1 MTQIINH
8 RHLPFK
14 ASRVALAEISET
26 ARNRLALVE
35 KYRRLRRHGLKEA
48 EALDLLDL
56 KRSTFFTWQARLRA
70 QGPRGLEPKSRRP
83 HRTRKPRI
91 TAQTRRRVAELRR
104 QFPLW
109 GKLKIARLL
118 QNEGCEISAGS
129 VGRIISALI
138 RRGAVQPAPAII
150 GAPARRRRRHWR
162 RTAKKWRRG
171 MKARRPGELIQID
184 HMSVTTQAGL
194 KVKHFQ
200 ATCPI
205 TKLTVAH
212 IAHRATSRTARDF
225 LRRLQREMP
234 VPVRSLQADGGS
246 EFMKHFETACEQDGV
261 ELYILPPRSPQKN
274 GCVERRNGTFRYE
287 FYQAYDTGQTWPELR
302 RNLDE
307 FTWIYNHKR
316 PHQALDSKTPI
327 QYHQTRLA
335 SAAGESSMS

>member
-8 RHLPFK
+8 RHLPCK
-14 ASRVALAEISET
+14 ANRIALVELSET
-26 ARNRLALVE
+26 ARNRLSLIE

-56 KRSTFFTWQARLRA
+56 KRSTFFAWQARLRA
-70 QGPRGLEPKSRRP
+70 DGPRGLEPKSRRP
-83 HRTRKPRI
+83 HRTRKPCI
-91 TAQTRRRVAELRR
+91 TAQTRRRVAALRR

-109 GKLKIARLL
+109 GKLKIACLVRD
-118 QNEGCEISAGS
+118 EGYQISAGS
-129 VGRIISALI
+129 VGRIISDLI
-138 RRGAVQPAPAII
+138 RRGAVKSAPAII

-162 RTAKKWRRG
+162 RTAKKWRQG

-184 HMSVTTQAGL
+184 HMSVTTTAGL

-212 IAHRATSRTARDF
+212 IAHRATSRTATDF
-225 LRRLQREMP
+225 LRRVQREMP
-234 VPVRSLQADGGS
+234 FLLQSFQADGGS
-246 EFMKHFETACEQDGV
+246 EFMKHFETSCEINDID
-261 ELYILPPRSPQKN
+261 LFILPPRSPQKN

-287 FYQAYDTGQTWPELR
+287 FYHAYDTGTTWPELR

-316 PHQALDSKTPI
+316 PHQALDLKTPI
-327 QYHQTRLA
+327 QYHHSYLA
-335 SAAGESSMS
+335 SAANESSMS